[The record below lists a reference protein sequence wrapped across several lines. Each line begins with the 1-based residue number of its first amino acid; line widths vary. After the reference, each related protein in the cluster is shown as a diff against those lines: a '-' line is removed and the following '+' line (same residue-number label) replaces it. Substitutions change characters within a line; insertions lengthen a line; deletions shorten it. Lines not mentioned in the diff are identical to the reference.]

1 MCCKSTVIFGVKDD
15 HAQTD
20 EEESETEEDIEER
33 GIRLL
38 YNVVPWKSIVR
49 DYWESKGVEV
59 SEQSEDTFT
68 FAKYQIINVYNF
80 IGHILSNLCDRQIK
94 QKDKKCMIKV

>member
-68 FAKYQIINVYNF
+68 FAKY
-80 IGHILSNLCDRQIK
+80 
-94 QKDKKCMIKV
+94 